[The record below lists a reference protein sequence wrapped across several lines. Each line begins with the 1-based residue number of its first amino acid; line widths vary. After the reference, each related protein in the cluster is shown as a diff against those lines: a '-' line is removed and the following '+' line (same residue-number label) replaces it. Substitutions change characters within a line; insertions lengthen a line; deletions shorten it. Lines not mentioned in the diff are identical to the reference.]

1 MKLPKTACAYP
12 FKAAMLMH
20 GQPATPC
27 CRFHNRFL
35 NNDKREIGQQLD
47 PADFIRLMRQD
58 FIGDIKDFDSTFAE
72 VRETMMKGE
81 WHPGCY
87 KCKADEETK
96 QGFRDIMLE
105 KYLDESMN
113 DVEEALALMSFR
125 YEIALREEAYEE
137 CAIMKDIFDYFEY
150 IPD

>member
-1 MKLPKTACAYP
+1 MIAMKR
-12 FKAAMLMH
+12 KAWKIISVY
-20 GQPATPC
+20 
-27 CRFHNRFL
+27 F
-35 NNDKREIGQQLD
+35 
-47 PADFIRLMRQD
+47 
-58 FIGDIKDFDSTFAE
+58 
-72 VRETMMKGE
+72 
-81 WHPGCY
+81 
-87 KCKADEETK
+87 KADEETR

-113 DVEEALALMSFR
+113 DVEEALALMAFR